1 MRPREVVQSS
11 QGHPAVWSLNP
22 ICTSPPAQRTSL
34 PVWRLEGEQR
44 FSSGGDCA
52 PRGACGNVTAGG
64 GSAGASSAGG
74 LLPTILQRPGQF
86 PLAVVQPKASVAPR
100 LRNLE
105 PSTGQKDVV
114 SAAQLIKTLQ
124 LSAAQ
129 QEEVPTRFVPGIS
142 HLGDAGEEPGTFC
155 GPIYR

>member
-11 QGHPAVWSLNP
+11 RGHPAVWSLNP

-34 PVWRLEGEQR
+34 PVWWLEGEQQ
-44 FSSGGDCA
+44 FSRGGDFA
-52 PRGACGNVTAGG
+52 PRGACGDVTVGG
-64 GSAGASSAGG
+64 GSAGASRAGG
-74 LLPTILQRPGQF
+74 LLPTILQYPRQV
-86 PLAVVQPKASVAPR
+86 PLTVVQPKASVALR
-100 LRNLE
+100 LQNPE
-105 PSTGQKDVV
+105 PSRGQKEAV
-114 SAAQLIKTLQ
+114 SAAHLIKAPQ

-155 GPIYR
+155 GPIYG